1 MSFAPLA
8 PPGRWQIPEA
18 NHHCPQ
24 ASAQLWLLSIPDIG
38 SAEADLTQEERILLG
53 LDDSEDEAEKANQ
66 AAPPEA
72 AAQEAAAQAQA

>member
-24 ASAQLWLLSIPDIG
+24 APAQLPSIPDIG

-72 AAQEAAAQAQA
+72 AAQAQA

>member
-1 MSFAPLA
+1 MVKPSLTARLFSHLA
-8 PPGRWQIPEA
+8 ALP
-18 NHHCPQ
+18 
-24 ASAQLWLLSIPDIG
+24 SIPDIG
-38 SAEADLTQEERILLG
+38 SAEADLTQKERILLG